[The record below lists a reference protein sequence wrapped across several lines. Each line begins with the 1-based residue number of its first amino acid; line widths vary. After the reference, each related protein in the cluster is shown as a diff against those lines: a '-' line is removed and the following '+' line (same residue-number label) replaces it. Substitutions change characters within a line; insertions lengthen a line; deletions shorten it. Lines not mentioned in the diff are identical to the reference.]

1 MDISNIKRDNEL
13 NERIKQRNMVYVKT
27 NLHLGVRPQS
37 TKYGYKPIVDRPENN
52 TVPIQHTEMFNV
64 HTHYLPGNRQG
75 PWDGFATHIHDE
87 SKLRNMFFAN
97 TKSQQGIYIPSSNS
111 DLYELP
117 KIKGRNKESQTFPG
131 LFTTPQIQKQT
142 SPIYKENKLFNNDSR
157 QMRLNEH
164 K

>member
-1 MDISNIKRDNEL
+1 MEISNIKYDNEL
-13 NERIKQRNMVYVKT
+13 NERIKERNMVYVNT
-27 NLHLGVRPQS
+27 NINLGIRPIP
-37 TKYGYKPIVDRPENN
+37 TKYGYKPILSTPLKNN
-52 TVPIQHTEMFNV
+52 VPIQHYPTFNV
-64 HTHYLPGNRQG
+64 DKDYLPGNKQG

-111 DLYELP
+111 ELYELP
-117 KIKGRNKESQTFPG
+117 KVKGRNKESQTFPG
-131 LFTTPQIQKQT
+131 LFTTPQVQKQT
-142 SPIYKENKLFNNDSR
+142 PPIYKENKVFNNDSR